1 MKIEVNINKKYAL
14 APGDTPDPGHNIN
27 SVGPPTLCTA
37 GQVLSWDGTNWKCL
51 DIRTV
56 GPTGIISGV
65 NLANINARSNNCGI
79 YFDEVQLSAKPFVGG
94 SNWKNCLTYN
104 EIFTNSMIF
113 FQNYFGG
120 TCTVLDK
127 DQSGSISEG
136 DFTEL
141 SITLA
146 YFGVDCN

>member
-1 MKIEVNINKKYAL
+1 
-14 APGDTPDPGHNIN
+14 
-27 SVGPPTLCTA
+27 
-37 GQVLSWDGTNWKCL
+37 
-51 DIRTV
+51 
-56 GPTGIISGV
+56 
-65 NLANINARSNNCGI
+65 
-79 YFDEVQLSAKPFVGG
+79 
-94 SNWKNCLTYN
+94 
-104 EIFTNSMIF
+104 MIF